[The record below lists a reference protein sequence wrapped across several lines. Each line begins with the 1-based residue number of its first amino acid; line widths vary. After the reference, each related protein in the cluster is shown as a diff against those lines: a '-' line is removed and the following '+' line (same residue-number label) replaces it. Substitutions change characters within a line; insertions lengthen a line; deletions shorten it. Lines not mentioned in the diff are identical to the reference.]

1 MKVVVVA
8 AAAAAIVVAAVIL
21 VGVLVGISNY
31 SCKNIYFLSGYFW
44 ISPSFGCCSL
54 RHSCH
59 LTPGNCSEIRTEQE
73 YINIKRNFNNSS
85 YPESVTSA
93 SVGGKTRA
101 TVKDQKIA
109 TACVPN
115 DKGLSKNIKICR
127 PHDARSVDTW
137 IWSHS
142 KYEFNPSDGQYV
154 LNGNGAFN
162 RWALLK

>member
-127 PHDARSVDTW
+127 PHDALIHEYGHIVSMSSIPQMDSMYSMEMGRS
-137 IWSHS
+137 IGEH
-142 KYEFNPSDGQYV
+142 Y
-154 LNGNGAFN
+154 
-162 RWALLK
+162 